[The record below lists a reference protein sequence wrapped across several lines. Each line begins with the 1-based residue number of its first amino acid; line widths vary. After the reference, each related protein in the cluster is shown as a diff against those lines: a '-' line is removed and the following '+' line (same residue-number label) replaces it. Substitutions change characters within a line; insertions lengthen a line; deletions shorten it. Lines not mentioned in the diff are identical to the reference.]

1 MTSTKKIIIFLT
13 PLSNSKDRKRRKEL
27 LNSYCRQNNFTI
39 LKILEQSS
47 FDHTILRELVAQIL
61 HEPKGT
67 ITTFIEDKLLN
78 TPNSIVLFS
87 VIGTLYLLGLIKTK
101 IYNKSY
107 TELKLCGSILDDFL
121 SIATFNLNF
130 YIPG

>member
-13 PLSNSKDRKRRKEL
+13 PLSNSKDRKRRREL

-47 FDHTILRELVAQIL
+47 FDHAILRELVAQIV

-67 ITTFIEDKLLN
+67 ITAFIEDKLLN

-87 VIGTLYLLGLIKTK
+87 VIGTVYLLGLIKTE

>member
-13 PLSNSKDRKRRKEL
+13 PLSNSKDRKRRREL

-47 FDHTILRELVAQIL
+47 FDHAILRELVAQIV

-67 ITTFIEDKLLN
+67 IAAFIEDKLLN
-78 TPNSIVLFS
+78 TSNSIVLFS
-87 VIGTLYLLGLIKTK
+87 VIGTLYLLGLIKTE
-101 IYNKSY
+101 IYIKSY

>member
-13 PLSNSKDRKRRKEL
+13 PLSNSENRKRRNEL

-39 LKILEQSS
+39 LKILEKSS
-47 FDHTILRELVAQIL
+47 FDHAILRELISQIV

-67 ITTFIEDKLLN
+67 ITAFIEDKLLN

-87 VIGTLYLLGLIKTK
+87 VIGTLYLLGLIKTE
-101 IYNKSY
+101 IYIKSY